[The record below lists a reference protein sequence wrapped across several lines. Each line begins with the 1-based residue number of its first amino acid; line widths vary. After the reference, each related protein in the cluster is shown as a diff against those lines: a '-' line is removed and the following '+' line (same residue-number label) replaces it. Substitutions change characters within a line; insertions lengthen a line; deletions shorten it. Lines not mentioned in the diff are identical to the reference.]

1 MDKILQSMGSESA
14 RKQITVTNDGA
25 TILKSIWVDNPAAKI
40 LIDISKTQDEEVG
53 DGTTTVAVM
62 AGELLKEAEKL
73 VNQKIHPQI
82 IIGGWREARKV
93 AQKVLNDIA
102 MDNSANEE
110 DFKRDLK
117 NIALT
122 TLSSKL
128 LFHDRDYF
136 ADLAVNAV
144 LRLKGSGN
152 LDYIKLIKK
161 AGGTLKDSFLAEGF
175 ILEKTISTG
184 CGKTKTNPKIM
195 VANTPMD
202 HDKIK
207 IMGSKVK
214 VSSMDKVA
222 EIEEAEKRKMFDKV
236 QKILSFKPDVFI
248 NRQLI
253 YNYPEQLLAEK
264 GVMVIEHADFD
275 GIERLSAVLGSDILS
290 TFEQPG
296 EESLGSCALI
306 EEMMIGEDKVIAFK
320 GCKNNAACSI
330 VLRGSGSHI
339 LDEAERSLHDA
350 ICVLVAA
357 VKNHKIIYGG
367 GNAEMR
373 MSLAVD
379 ELAKTLAGKQS
390 IAVEAFARA
399 LRQLPHIIADNAG
412 YDSSELVT
420 NLRAAIANGQEDAG
434 LNMFGG
440 SIASMKELGV
450 TECLRVKEQALVSAT
465 EAAEMILR
473 VDDIV
478 RCAPRQRQE

>member
-1 MDKILQSMGSESA
+1 MGDEQR
-14 RKQITVTNDGA
+14 RKVITVTNDGA

-40 LIDISKTQDEEVG
+40 LIDISKTQDDEVG

-82 IIGGWREARKV
+82 IIGGWREARNV

-102 MDNSANEE
+102 MDNSKDEE
-110 DFKRDLK
+110 AFKKDLK

-136 ADLAVNAV
+136 ADLAVKAV
-144 LRLKGSGN
+144 LRLRGSGN

-175 ILEKTISTG
+175 ILEKTIATG
-184 CGKTKTNPKIM
+184 CDKTKKKPKIM

-214 VSSMDKVA
+214 VSSMEKVG

-236 QKILSFKPDVFI
+236 QKILAFKPDVFI

-290 TFEQPG
+290 TFDLPDEDVLG
-296 EESLGSCALI
+296 ECDSI
-306 EEMMIGEDKVIAFK
+306 EEIMIGEDKVIKFS
-320 GCKNNAACSI
+320 GCKNNEACSI

-350 ICVLVAA
+350 ICVLIAA

-379 ELAKTLAGKQS
+379 ELAKTMSGKQS
-390 IAVEAFARA
+390 LAVEAFARA

-412 YDSSELVT
+412 YDSSELVA
-420 NLRAAIANGQEDAG
+420 NLRAAVSGGQTDSG

-440 SIASMKELGV
+440 KIDSMKDLGI
-450 TECLRVKEQALVSAT
+450 TECLRVKEQALISAT

-478 RCAPRQRQE
+478 RCAPRKREGQ

>member
-1 MDKILQSMGSESA
+1 MGDEQS

-40 LIDISKTQDEEVG
+40 LIDISMTQDEEVG

-82 IIGGWREARKV
+82 IIKGWRLARDV
-93 AQKVLNDIA
+93 AKKVLEDIA
-102 MDNSANEE
+102 MDNSADNEAFE
-110 DFKRDLK
+110 NDLR
-117 NIALT
+117 NIAMT

-128 LFHDRDYF
+128 LLHDRRAF
-136 ADLAVNAV
+136 AELAVKAV

-152 LDYIKLIKK
+152 LEYIKIIKK
-161 AGGTLKDSFLAEGF
+161 AGGTLSDSFIADGM
-175 ILEKTISTG
+175 ILEKSISVG
-184 CGKTKTNPKIM
+184 CERRVENPRVLI
-195 VANTPMD
+195 ANTPMD

-214 VSSMDKVA
+214 VDSMTAIA
-222 EIEEAEKRKMFDKV
+222 EIEEAEKMKMKAKV
-236 QKILSFKPDVFI
+236 DKILEHKPDVFI

-253 YNYPEQLLAEK
+253 YNYPEQLMAEK

-275 GIERLSAVLGSDILS
+275 GVERLSAILGSDILS
-290 TFEQPG
+290 TFDNPDTAV
-296 EESLGSCALI
+296 LGTCDSI
-306 EEMMIGEDKVIAFK
+306 EEIMIGEDKVIQFN
-320 GCKNNAACSI
+320 GCQRNEACTI
-330 VLRGSGSHI
+330 VLRGSGAHI

-350 ICVLVAA
+350 ICVLIAA
-357 VKNHKIIYGG
+357 VKNHRIIYGG
-367 GNAEMR
+367 GNSEMR

-379 ELAKTLAGKQS
+379 DLARTLMGKQA

-399 LRQLPHIIADNAG
+399 LRQLPTIICDNAG
-412 YDSSELVT
+412 YDSAELVT
-420 NLRAAIANGQEDAG
+420 NLRSEIHNGAESAG
-434 LNMFGG
+434 LNMFTG
-440 SIASMKELGV
+440 SVDDMKTLGV
-450 TECLRVKEQALVSAT
+450 TEAFRVKEQALNSAT

-478 RCAPRQRQE
+478 RCAPRQR

>member
-1 MDKILQSMGSESA
+1 MGAIAISDLVKTTLGPKGMDKILQSLGSESA
-14 RKQITVTNDGA
+14 RKVITVTNDGA

-73 VNQKIHPQI
+73 VNMKIHPQI
-82 IIGGWREARKV
+82 IIGGWRTARDV

-102 MDNSANEE
+102 MDNSADEIQ
-110 DFKRDLK
+110 FRQDLK

-128 LFHDRDYF
+128 LYHDRDYF

-184 CGKTKTNPKIM
+184 CDRTKKNPRVM

-290 TFEQPG
+290 TFE
-296 EESLGSCALI
+296 
-306 EEMMIGEDKVIAFK
+306 
-320 GCKNNAACSI
+320 
-330 VLRGSGSHI
+330 
-339 LDEAERSLHDA
+339 
-350 ICVLVAA
+350 
-357 VKNHKIIYGG
+357 
-367 GNAEMR
+367 
-373 MSLAVD
+373 
-379 ELAKTLAGKQS
+379 
-390 IAVEAFARA
+390 
-399 LRQLPHIIADNAG
+399 
-412 YDSSELVT
+412 
-420 NLRAAIANGQEDAG
+420 
-434 LNMFGG
+434 
-440 SIASMKELGV
+440 
-450 TECLRVKEQALVSAT
+450 
-465 EAAEMILR
+465 
-473 VDDIV
+473 
-478 RCAPRQRQE
+478 

>member
-1 MDKILQSMGSESA
+1 M
-14 RKQITVTNDGA
+14 TNDGA

-73 VNQKIHPQI
+73 VAQKIHPQI

-93 AQKVLNDIA
+93 AQKVLNDIS
-102 MDNSANEE
+102 MDNSAKEE

-175 ILEKTISTG
+175 ILEKNIATG
-184 CGKTKTNPKIM
+184 CSKTKKNPRIM

-214 VSSMDKVA
+214 VSSMEKVA

-236 QKILSFKPDVFI
+236 
-248 NRQLI
+248 
-253 YNYPEQLLAEK
+253 
-264 GVMVIEHADFD
+264 
-275 GIERLSAVLGSDILS
+275 
-290 TFEQPG
+290 
-296 EESLGSCALI
+296 
-306 EEMMIGEDKVIAFK
+306 
-320 GCKNNAACSI
+320 
-330 VLRGSGSHI
+330 
-339 LDEAERSLHDA
+339 
-350 ICVLVAA
+350 
-357 VKNHKIIYGG
+357 
-367 GNAEMR
+367 
-373 MSLAVD
+373 
-379 ELAKTLAGKQS
+379 
-390 IAVEAFARA
+390 
-399 LRQLPHIIADNAG
+399 
-412 YDSSELVT
+412 
-420 NLRAAIANGQEDAG
+420 
-434 LNMFGG
+434 
-440 SIASMKELGV
+440 
-450 TECLRVKEQALVSAT
+450 
-465 EAAEMILR
+465 
-473 VDDIV
+473 
-478 RCAPRQRQE
+478 